1 MRAILITLII
11 MCPIIVGMF
20 YLDTH
25 SIDKAAQ
32 LTALLYAIA
41 FPVCRMFNKLVY
53 TGKIL

>member
-32 LTALLYAIA
+32 LTAILYAIA